1 MSHTNYSNYLA
12 KRVSATNCCCQKGAQ
27 CNTGA
32 QGNTGNSCLPQYGPQ
47 NQEPYGIKPDCI
59 GNIYVEGANPQKG
72 HTVGI
77 WVSYGT
83 GVNDWHRIEN
93 IPIPN

>member
-12 KRVSATNCCCQKGAQ
+12 KRVSATNCCCQKG
-27 CNTGA
+27 
-32 QGNTGNSCLPQYGPQ
+32 GNSCLPQYGPQ
-47 NQEPYGIKPDCI
+47 NQEPYGIKPNCI

-72 HTVGI
+72 HTGTVGI